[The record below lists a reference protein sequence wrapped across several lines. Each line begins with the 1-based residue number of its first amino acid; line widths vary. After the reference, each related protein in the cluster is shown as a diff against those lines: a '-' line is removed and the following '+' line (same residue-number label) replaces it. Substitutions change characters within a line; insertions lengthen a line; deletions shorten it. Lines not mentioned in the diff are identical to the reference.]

1 MAKHKL
7 TPKQEKFCYSYIEL
21 GNATKAY
28 IKIYDVDWRD
38 EKKDWVNVEASRL
51 LANPKIAQR
60 LEEIRAEIKTQVL
73 SGLDQILFELEQA
86 RMIAH
91 NNKNTKEMVRAILAK
106 AKVLGLD
113 QHKLQEKNNEKA

>member
-7 TPKQEKFCYSYIEL
+7 TPKQENFCYAYLEL

-28 IKIYDVDWRD
+28 IKVYNVDWRS
-38 EKKDWVNVEASRL
+38 EKDNWVSVEASRL

-113 QHKLQEKNNEKA
+113 RRKLQEQSNEKA